1 MLTIK
6 FETFPGP
13 DMGPVLMTVVPFNQV
28 AVPDPV
34 EEVPVSVSEVLVQVN
49 IPFAVALILTVGA
62 WLFCVIVV
70 LAVEV
75 QPLLPVTVT
84 V

>member
-13 DMGPVLMTVVPFNQV
+13 DVGPVLMTVVPFSQV

-34 EEVPVSVSEVLVQVN
+34 EEVPMSVSEVLVQVN
-49 IPFAVALILTVGA
+49 IPFAVAIILTVGA
-62 WLFCVIVV
+62 WLF
-70 LAVEV
+70 
-75 QPLLPVTVT
+75 
-84 V
+84 